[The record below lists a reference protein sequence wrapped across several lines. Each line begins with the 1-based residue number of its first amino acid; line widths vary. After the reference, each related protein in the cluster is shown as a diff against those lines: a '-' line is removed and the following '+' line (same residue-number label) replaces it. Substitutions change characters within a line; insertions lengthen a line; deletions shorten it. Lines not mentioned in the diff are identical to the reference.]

1 MTLSPGHSSPS
12 SILSPRLLA
21 RLERLQVANRRR
33 LAGGLA
39 GEHRSPRHGA
49 SLDFADFRQYY
60 PGDDLR
66 RLDMNALAR
75 LDRLLIKLFE
85 AEDDLT
91 LRLLIDTSGSMA
103 GPKLVRAK
111 QMAAAIG
118 FVSLVRRD
126 IVTVHTLP
134 QTGDRPTADPRFRGR
149 AAHPAFFAH
158 LGRLDAGGPSTIVAA
173 VDRVLAQPGPPGL
186 TVILSDFLTPEW
198 EACIRRLP
206 ARRGDLA
213 VIQILDPVDL
223 DPSAPGSDLLG
234 DLELVDAESGERV
247 EVSLSAGAVDDYR
260 RLANDWADDV
270 ARMARANGGSYLRI
284 FSDDDLERL
293 LLGEARSAGVLR

>member
-1 MTLSPGHSSPS
+1 MTL
-12 SILSPRLLA
+12 LSANLLA
-21 RLERLQVANRRR
+21 RLERLQLANRRR

-39 GEHRSPRHGA
+39 GEHRSPRHGS

-91 LRLLIDTSGSMA
+91 LRLLLDTSGSMA
-103 GPKLVRAK
+103 GPKLLRAK

-134 QTGDRPTADPRFRGR
+134 QSGAVPVSNPRFRGR

-158 LGRLDAGGPSTIVAA
+158 LEQLEADGPSTIVAA
-173 VDRVLAQPGPPGL
+173 VERVLAQPGPPGL
-186 TVILSDFLTPEW
+186 TVILSDLLTPEW
-198 EACIRRLP
+198 EACIQRLP
-206 ARRGDLA
+206 ARRGDFA
-213 VIQILDPVDL
+213 VVHVLDPVDL
-223 DPSAPGSDLLG
+223 DPSTPGSGLLG
-234 DLELVDAESGERV
+234 DLELVDRESGERV
-247 EVSLSAGAVDDYR
+247 EVSLSAGALADYR
-260 RLANDWADDV
+260 VLANDWVDDV
-270 ARMARANGGSYLRI
+270 AHAARVNGGSYLRV
-284 FSDDDLERL
+284 FSDDDLDRV
-293 LLGEARSAGVLR
+293 LLGGARTAGVLR